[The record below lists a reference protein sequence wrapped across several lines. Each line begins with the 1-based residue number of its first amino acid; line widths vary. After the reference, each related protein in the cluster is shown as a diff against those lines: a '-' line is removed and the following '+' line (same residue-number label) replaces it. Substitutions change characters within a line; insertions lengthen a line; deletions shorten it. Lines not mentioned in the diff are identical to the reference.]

1 MKSNAGF
8 RGRALAAPLLWEI
21 PNNSGLRGRQLF
33 ARIPNSVLCALWQ
46 SHLRLRGSVR
56 IFGDSQMCGAAVTQQ
71 LDNNLCGAVNS
82 GVEVTTS
89 GIGGSRWTIRSRYDT
104 AAPTART
111 MAADG
116 FTPAA
121 VCGRDDE

>member
-1 MKSNAGF
+1 M
-8 RGRALAAPLLWEI
+8 
-21 PNNSGLRGRQLF
+21 
-33 ARIPNSVLCALWQ
+33 
-46 SHLRLRGSVR
+46 R

-89 GIGGSRWTIRSRYDT
+89 GLGGSRWTIRGRYDT
-104 AAPTART
+104 DAPTART

-116 FTPAA
+116 FTSAA
-121 VCGRDDE
+121 ICGGNDK